1 MVLTEQGFNTE
12 KFVPNPRHSSPLTLR
27 MYEFVG
33 KVIGIAL
40 RQQNYLPFE
49 LAPIVS
55 GGDEPV
61 DVCGSTNH
69 STHRNCVQVWKRLLG
84 SKPTL
89 DDLLAIDEYT
99 HKHLAAIKDCEGIT
113 SQAEFEAEFCAE
125 SPLYFVVNGA
135 DGVYVHRAKLRQLVV
150 DSWWLTAHVDC
161 VLRLRLPQPRTRCRG
176 RCGSAGHV
184 RQPPRVR
191 GGGRRLPPPRVRQ
204 RMCSHAAWPG
214 GGDSG
219 AGAATVD
226 VA

>member
-1 MVLTEQGFNTE
+1 MVLTDQGFNTE

-150 DSWWLTAHVDC
+150 DDSRGLGAAIAAAPNPLSRAVRISWSRTPTATSTWRRPWTTASTSSTAHV
-161 VLRLRLPQPRTRCRG
+161 QP
-176 RCGSAGHV
+176 CGV
-184 RQPPRVR
+184 
-191 GGGRRLPPPRVRQ
+191 
-204 RMCSHAAWPG
+204 AWWR
-214 GGDSG
+214 
-219 AGAATVD
+219 
-226 VA
+226 